1 MISRSRSTP
10 LLLRID
16 RWRGR
21 LDEVLGG
28 LTSEISPEECHEIR
42 DSLGRI
48 ATWLRLAG
56 FLSLRERVKTLRRAV
71 GAVRD
76 LDVVIE
82 QLDAAAIGNL
92 RQARRRQS
100 ATLRSQLA
108 GAAASA
114 LQHDLQDVPA
124 MNCVAAVSET
134 RRLARRVR
142 RAGAAFAE
150 TPTGQNAHRL
160 RRRLREY
167 RFAREWLRLP
177 TSHLKPLIRR
187 LGRLNDEALVRT
199 VLRDR
204 GAESA
209 DWRTRG
215 DRELEAC
222 RGKWKSLQRHIR
234 DW

>member
-1 MISRSRSTP
+1 MISRPRSTP

-21 LDEVLGG
+21 LNELLGG

-42 DSLGRI
+42 ESLGRI

-56 FLSLRERVKTLRRAV
+56 LLALRDRVKTLRRSV

-82 QLDAAAIGNL
+82 QVDAARIGNL
-92 RQARRRQS
+92 GQERRRQS
-100 ATLRSQLA
+100 ARLRSHLA
-108 GAAASA
+108 GASTSD

-124 MNCVAAVSET
+124 MNYVAAESES

-142 RAGAAFAE
+142 RAGAVFAD
-150 TPTGQNAHRL
+150 TPTRRNAHRL

-177 TSHLKPLIRR
+177 TAHLKPLIRR
-187 LGRLNDEALVRT
+187 LGRLNDDTLVRA
-199 VLRDR
+199 VLRDF

-209 DWRTRG
+209 GLGDGG
-215 DRELEAC
+215 DRQMEAC
-222 RGKWKSLQRHIR
+222 RTKWKSLQRHIR
-234 DW
+234 DR